1 LKFKIRGNILID
13 TMFLPFLLKKV
24 VLPALLL
31 YGFYNIYLTTVSIVD
46 TARKS
51 EEMHNKIL
59 GLKDEKKNLED
70 KFQIINSDDFV
81 EKEART
87 KLNMKK
93 EGEDVYILPSNEAPK
108 SQEISYV
115 EGNSSNLNKT
125 SNFQKWMELLF

>member
-1 LKFKIRGNILID
+1 
-13 TMFLPFLLKKV
+13 
-24 VLPALLL
+24 
-31 YGFYNIYLTTVSIVD
+31 
-46 TARKS
+46 
-51 EEMHNKIL
+51 MHNKIL

-93 EGEDVYILPSNEAPK
+93 EGLDVYIFPSNEAPK

>member
-1 LKFKIRGNILID
+1 
-13 TMFLPFLLKKV
+13 
-24 VLPALLL
+24 
-31 YGFYNIYLTTVSIVD
+31 
-46 TARKS
+46 
-51 EEMHNKIL
+51 MHNKIL
-59 GLKDEKKNLED
+59 GLKDEKKSLED